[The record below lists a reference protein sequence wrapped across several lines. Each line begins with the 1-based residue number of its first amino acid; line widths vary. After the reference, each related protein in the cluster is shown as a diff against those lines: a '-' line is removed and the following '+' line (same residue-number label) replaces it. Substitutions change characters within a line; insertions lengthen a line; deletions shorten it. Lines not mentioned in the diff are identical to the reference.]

1 MDSGSPARFPGTRNE
16 HQPNFGGRLI
26 NENANRK
33 NGAVVMSANIVHF
46 SLPVKL
52 RAKSLGLSNS
62 APKEIEDSSLRKF
75 GGVNTAI
82 LLRSASDGQ
91 CSTGRSRL

>member
-75 GGVNTAI
+75 GGVNTI